1 MALIV
6 VIQNIS
12 NLAPTSDYT
21 YEVLVGDGTERGS
34 HRITGGRVNGHVRAD
49 GWIPLV
55 QKVLDVEQKF
65 QTREPGK

>member
-12 NLAPTSDYT
+12 HLAPTSDYT
-21 YEVLVGDGTERGS
+21 YEVLVGDGTVGGS
-34 HRITGGRVNGHVRAD
+34 HRITGGRVNGHVRKD
-49 GWIPLV
+49 GWLPLV

-65 QTREPGK
+65 ATREAGK